1 VDTTQ
6 IIRPTG
12 SVRPVPP
19 RLAPIGKASYQ
30 GGPDPSVMAGHWELP
45 RPSKH
50 GGAIYP
56 RNDGKVLWMV
66 YRDRNGKR
74 IRESTNTT
82 DWQDAQRKLRERLQ
96 ARDDKILDVVRK
108 GERLQFTDWADF
120 FLENYSKPP
129 IRAEKTHEANERA
142 TSHLKEAF
150 EDRSIREITAD
161 DIELYLRRR
170 LQCRVKI
177 KTGAGIVEKNRLK
190 PATVHQELRV
200 LRRMLNV
207 AVRKKLLPANPC
219 NEVEFPVKVKGLF
232 RPHYV
237 TWTEQQRIE
246 FQAPEYLRNVIR
258 IITETGLRV
267 YKELMPMK
275 KDQVDLENAVA
286 WIPDSKTPNGVAEIP
301 LTDLA
306 LDAFRDQIQICA
318 TGPWLFPNEE
328 SSTGY
333 QKSLKTAWRLTL
345 RRATVPY
352 FRIYDL
358 RSTYATRLSA
368 GGVADEWV
376 TQLLRQGDAKVF
388 KKYSQM
394 KREALKKINR
404 NANEGH
410 LGSDTERAN

>member
-1 VDTTQ
+1 
-6 IIRPTG
+6 
-12 SVRPVPP
+12 
-19 RLAPIGKASYQ
+19 
-30 GGPDPSVMAGHWELP
+30 MA

-50 GGAIYP
+50 DGSIYP
-56 RNDGKVLWMV
+56 RKDGKVLWMV
-66 YRDRNGKR
+66 YRDRSGKR
-74 IRESTNTT
+74 IRESTNTD
-82 DWQDAQRKLRERLQ
+82 DWQEAQRKLRERLE
-96 ARDDKILDVVRK
+96 ARDDKVLDIVRK
-108 GERLQFTDWADF
+108 GEQLQFADWVDF

-129 IRAEKTHEANERA
+129 MRAEKTHEANERVGR
-142 TSHLKEAF
+142 HLKEAF
-150 EDRSIREITAD
+150 GDRSIREISAD

-170 LQCRVKI
+170 LQARVQI
-177 KTGAGIVEKNRLK
+177 KTSAGVVQKDRLK

-219 NEVEFPVKVKGLF
+219 AGVEFPVKVKGLF
-232 RPHYV
+232 RPHYMN
-237 TWTEQQRIE
+237 WSEQQRVE
-246 FQAPEYLRNVIR
+246 FRAPEYLRNIIR

-275 KDQVDLENAVA
+275 KEQVDLENAMV
-286 WIPDSKTPNGVAEIP
+286 WIPDSKTPNGIAEVP

-306 LDAFRDQIQICA
+306 SEAFRQQIRISGS
-318 TGPWLFPNEE
+318 GPWLFPNDD

-333 QKSLKTAWRLTL
+333 QKSLKTVWRLTL
-345 RRATVPY
+345 RRAKVPY

-394 KREALKKINR
+394 KLQMKREALKKLNR
-404 NANEGH
+404 KANEGQA
-410 LGSDTERAN
+410 GFDTERPN